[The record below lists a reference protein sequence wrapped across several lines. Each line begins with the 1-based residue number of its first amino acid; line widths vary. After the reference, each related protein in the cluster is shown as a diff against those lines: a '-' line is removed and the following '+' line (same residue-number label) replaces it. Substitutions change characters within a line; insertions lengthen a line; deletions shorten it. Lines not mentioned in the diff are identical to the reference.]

1 MKKQL
6 PFITW
11 IDNFSKTLARSVPTA
26 ATGVYN
32 NMLWAGMA
40 VYTHPSFLGISDR
53 VVRDDA
59 NVVVAA
65 MPDDL
70 FENRVNVL
78 LGLQHIAKEG
88 RRYYDASHV
97 KKFDVRNIP
106 PKVDSTRYPEM
117 KHVDDKM
124 HSSELVFPEKLIEI
138 NIGTNRGLL
147 TIIRQE
153 FFEKYKMDTDECE
166 RYHTLNADENIYYR
180 ILKVI
185 IRLLTSTVVFD
196 LTFHACCFIRSCTTS
211 QAPVFC

>member
-1 MKKQL
+1 
-6 PFITW
+6 
-11 IDNFSKTLARSVPTA
+11 
-26 ATGVYN
+26 
-32 NMLWAGMA
+32 MA

-53 VVRDDA
+53 VVRDEA
-59 NVVVAA
+59 NVVVPA

-78 LGLQHIAKEG
+78 LGLTHIAKEG
-88 RRYYDASHV
+88 RKYYDTSHV

-106 PKVDSTRYPEM
+106 PKVDSKRYPRM

-124 HSSELVFPEKLIEI
+124 HSSELVFPEKLIEL
-138 NIGTNRGLL
+138 NVGTNRGLL
-147 TIIRQE
+147 TILRQE

-180 ILKVI
+180 ILKVFL
-185 IRLLTSTVVFD
+185 RLLTSTVVFV
-196 LTFHACCFIRSCTTS
+196 LALHVCSSIRSCTTS